1 MAKYKSESPVYRAK
15 GKIYKVNCDRGKPI
29 FTHQMGKIIE
39 QIDNL
44 LTWHR
49 KVFVYVFDL
58 HVGSFSLDNKCMAV
72 LMSKLRFHFKQNYKI
87 KRLGYA
93 WCREQNKSIKQHY
106 HIALIVDG
114 SKIQCPTKLFEKIKL
129 MWDEITPSGHLHGLE
144 NCYYNLNRDTEVNKA
159 EAIYRL
165 SYQAKVWT
173 KDKNTARA
181 NDYGTSQ
188 IKPKPKSK
196 ELKK

>member
-1 MAKYKSESPVYRAK
+1 MAKYESESPAYRAK

-29 FTHQMGKIIE
+29 FTHQMGKIITQVE
-39 QIDNL
+39 NV

-49 KVFVYVFDL
+49 RVFVYVFNL
-58 HVGSFSLDNKCMAV
+58 HVGNFTLDNKYMAAFT
-72 LMSKLRFHFKQNYKI
+72 SKLRFHFKQEYKI

-93 WCREQNKSIKQHY
+93 WCREQYKSPRQHY
-106 HIALIVDG
+106 HMALIVDG
-114 SKIQCPTKLFEKIKL
+114 SKIQSPTKLFTKIKL
-129 MWDEITPSGHLHGLE
+129 MWDEVTQGGHVHGLE
-144 NCYYNLNRDTEVNKA
+144 NSYYNIKRDTEINKA

-173 KDKNTARA
+173 KDKSTVHE

-188 IKPKPKSK
+188 IKAKPT
-196 ELKK
+196 